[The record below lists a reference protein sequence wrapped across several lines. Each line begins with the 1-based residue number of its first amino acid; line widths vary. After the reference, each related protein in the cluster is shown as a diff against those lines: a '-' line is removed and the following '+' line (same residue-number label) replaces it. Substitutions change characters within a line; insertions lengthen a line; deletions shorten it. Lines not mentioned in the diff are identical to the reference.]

1 MEKKNKRLLILI
13 AILLTANLFFFF
25 SGKDSSNLTFESH
38 LFAVQDTS
46 TLTSVRM
53 GNITLVK
60 KGTWRVGQHPADPAF
75 IDHLIN
81 VLMCVRINKPIGK
94 MSPEGAIPIQINNEQ
109 TFYFS
114 SNETK
119 TKTYFIAEGEGY
131 QMEIPGFTDY
141 VGGIFE
147 LEKDQW
153 RDRLVYDGSWRTIQ
167 KLQLDYAAS
176 NQDDFSIQFEKEFFK
191 MAGINVIDTATMM
204 NYLNQFQYFQAN
216 ERISIGRM
224 PDMDSLAKT
233 TPIAVLRL
241 DDINIKKE
249 ITFTIYQKRAEDSFH
264 LLLDPNGEM
273 IAVDA
278 PRVTNILKRKDD
290 FRGKE

>member
-1 MEKKNKRLLILI
+1 MVRKNKRLLILI
-13 AILLTANLFFFF
+13 AILLIANLFFFF
-25 SGKDSSNLTFESH
+25 SGKDSSNVSFEAD
-38 LFAVQDTS
+38 LFAVQDS
-46 TLTSVRM
+46 SSLTSIKM
-53 GNITLVK
+53 GDILLIKN
-60 KGTWRVGQHPADPAF
+60 GTWRVGEAPADPAF
-75 IDHLIN
+75 TDHLIN
-81 VLMCVRINKPIGK
+81 VLMRVRINKPIGK
-94 MSPEGAIPIQINNEQ
+94 MSSDGAIPIQINNER

-119 TKTYFIAEGEGY
+119 TKTYFISEGEGY

-147 LEKDQW
+147 LERDQW

-167 KLQLDYAAS
+167 KLTLDYVDGDR
-176 NQDDFSIQFEKEFFK
+176 NDFTIQFEKDFFK
-191 MAGINVIDTATMM
+191 MEGITSIDTATMM

-216 ERISIGRM
+216 ERISAGRI
-224 PDMDSLAKT
+224 PAMDSLAKT

-241 DDINIKKE
+241 DDINIQRE
-249 ITFTIYQKRAEDSFH
+249 ITFTIYQKRPEEPFH

-278 PRVTNILKRKDD
+278 PRVANILRRKDD
-290 FRGKE
+290 FRGAE